1 MSNRSSNL
9 CCIIW
14 TRPYG
19 IFEDFKFVHSRA
31 VMDFKKIIS
40 INAEIASLI
49 YGLIL
54 HEGTPNLPNQTMYR
68 AGQKTKVIPRKNP
81 ISLEL

>member
-40 INAEIASLI
+40 IIFVIICLFVFVFVF
-49 YGLIL
+49 L
-54 HEGTPNLPNQTMYR
+54 HVLDYLRGE
-68 AGQKTKVIPRKNP
+68 
-81 ISLEL
+81 